1 MFGFGKKDE
10 VGQKLDADTAKIE
23 LDGIS
28 EAFEIDIDT
37 EKRADLLPAVMQG
50 RLYLSGEKIV
60 YTLARPT
67 EKLTAIE
74 FEEPT
79 GAQAEKAGKGVKAQQ
94 RGDVTEIDIG
104 EASKMTTNLASAMSG
119 VPVVTILEMKNRDKK
134 VVDII
139 VGFFK

>member
-1 MFGFGKKDE
+1 MDN
-10 VGQKLDADTAKIE
+10 KLDQETAGLE
-23 LDGIS
+23 LDGIA
-28 EAFEIDIDT
+28 EAFEIDIDA

-67 EKLTAIE
+67 DKLVE
-74 FEEPT
+74 LKFDEPT
-79 GAQAEKAGKGVKAQQ
+79 GAQAEKAGKGIKATQ
-94 RGDVTEIDIG
+94 RDGVTEIDIG

-119 VPVVTILEMKNRDKK
+119 VPITSILEMKNRDKK